1 MHLGPYFSSG
11 HTAGQTCHALH
22 VSNHSKKIQDRK
34 EKFKGTPTKNDAHN
48 ENLFG
53 NTILLFLARYIML
66 YLIMIL
72 QVK

>member
-1 MHLGPYFSSG
+1 VHLGPYFYSG
-11 HTAGQTCHALH
+11 HTAGQTCHAIH
-22 VSNHSKKIQDRK
+22 VSNQSKKIQDRK
-34 EKFKGTPTKNDAHN
+34 EMIKGTPTKNDAHK
-48 ENLFG
+48 ENHFG